1 MEKKRVDKQDQNALI
16 YIIGLST
23 VQNEL
28 LASFLEKDTGC
39 RFITGPLDN
48 LDKIVKDTSLNP
60 SLILIDCIGI
70 DAAGLWSSIFAGNKS
85 KASQDLIALFNVDPD
100 AGIER
105 EAVRKGIRGIFYL
118 NDPMEIFPKGI
129 LDILRGELWYSRKIM
144 SDFLLKRGSFNKYSE
159 NAVNTL
165 TFREREILIAIASGA
180 SNKEL
185 AADFSISLHTVKTH
199 IYNIY
204 KKINVPNRLQ
214 AALWAAQYL

>member
-1 MEKKRVDKQDQNALI
+1 LI
-16 YIIGLST
+16 YIIGSSVL
-23 VQNEL
+23 QNEL

-39 RFITGPLDN
+39 RFMTDSFN
-48 LDKIVKDTSLNP
+48 SLDKIIKDDSSHT
-60 SLILIDCIGI
+60 SLILIDCLGT
-70 DAAGLWSSIFAGNKS
+70 DAAGLWSIIFAGNKS
-85 KASQDLIALFNVDPD
+85 KVSQNPIALFNVDPNG
-100 AGIER
+100 GIER
-105 EAVRKGIRGIFYL
+105 EAVSKGIRGIFYL

-159 NAVNTL
+159 SAASAL
-165 TFREREILIAIASGA
+165 TFREREILIGIASGA

>member
-1 MEKKRVDKQDQNALI
+1 MI
-16 YIIGLST
+16 HIIGSSA

-28 LASFLEKDTGC
+28 LASFLKKDTGC
-39 RFITGPLDN
+39 RFMTSPFN
-48 LDKIVKDTSLNP
+48 SLDKIIKDDSSHT
-60 SLILIDCIGI
+60 SLILIDCLGI
-70 DAAGLWSSIFAGNKS
+70 DAAGLWSSIFAWNKS
-85 KASQDLIALFNVDPD
+85 KVSQNPIALFNVDPD
-100 AGIER
+100 GGIER

-118 NDPMEIFPKGI
+118 NDPMEIFPRGI

-144 SDFLLKRGSFNKYSE
+144 SDFLLKRGAFNKYSE
-159 NAVNTL
+159 GAVSAL
-165 TFREREILIAIASGA
+165 TFREREILIGIASGA